1 MALKAFYVAVNVT
14 AGRVGLV
21 QVNEIVK
28 IRRLIR
34 SSPNREVIAN
44 SINDA

>member
-21 QVNEIVK
+21 QVNETVRIMRF
-28 IRRLIR
+28 IRY
-34 SSPNREVIAN
+34 SQNREVIAN
-44 SINDA
+44 SISDV